1 MYADIIWPV
10 TRVGGGFT
18 VPVEAVATTTEKTF
32 GIRVRGGIIEWV
44 EVKRGNASG
53 DAVEV
58 FGALREGDCIVTR
71 ASDELR
77 EGINV
82 NAQAAAA
89 NEITPIWG
97 HRVAC

>member
-1 MYADIIWPV
+1 M
-10 TRVGGGFT
+10 GGGQT
-18 VPVEAVATTTEKTF
+18 RQ
-32 GIRVRGGIIEWV
+32 RVR
-44 EVKRGNASG
+44 RT
-53 DAVEV
+53 VEV

-71 ASDELR
+71 ATDELR